1 MIYSKNELN
10 AISNAM
16 LETSNYTDTALYML
30 NDFREKYLETAEGVE
45 SLIFTLQHDYDRV
58 NFELFAISQILL
70 LAKNDLDLYVGNDSY
85 SLNRYF
91 ENAKERSEIYKI
103 IHNKAV

>member
-10 AISNAM
+10 AVSGAM
-16 LETSNYTDTALYML
+16 LDASNYTNTALCL
-30 NDFREKYLETAEGVE
+30 LTEFTGKYLESAEGADA
-45 SLIFTLQHDYDRV
+45 LIFMLQHDYERIGY
-58 NFELFAISQILL
+58 ELFAISEMLL
-70 LAKNDLDLYVGNDSY
+70 MAKNDLDLYVGNDSY